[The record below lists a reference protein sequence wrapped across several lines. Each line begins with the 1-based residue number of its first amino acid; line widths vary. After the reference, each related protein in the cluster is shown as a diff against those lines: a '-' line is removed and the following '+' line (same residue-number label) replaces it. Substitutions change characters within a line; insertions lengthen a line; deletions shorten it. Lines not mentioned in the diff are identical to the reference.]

1 MNLREYGFLANLM
14 SYRSGNNNLI
24 QNKRE
29 QCCNIKCMYINLHPI
44 PHHPMRIEDEI
55 KQPIF
60 KDEHQKAYINLVYT
74 AGWLQLRQAAAFK
87 TFGLTLPQFNIL
99 RILRGQHPLPA
110 TVALLIERMLDK
122 TSNASRI
129 VDRLEEKKLVTR
141 TVCPANRRAVDI
153 RITKAGL
160 DLLER
165 IEEAGVTQSSGV
177 TQLNA
182 TELHQLNTLLD
193 KIRSVE

>member
-1 MNLREYGFLANLM
+1 
-14 SYRSGNNNLI
+14 
-24 QNKRE
+24 
-29 QCCNIKCMYINLHPI
+29 
-44 PHHPMRIEDEI
+44 MRIEDEI

-60 KDEHQKAYINLVYT
+60 RDEFQKAYINLLYT
-74 AGWLQLRQAAAFK
+74 SGWMQLRQAAAFK
-87 TFGLTLPQFNIL
+87 PYGLTLPQFNIL

-129 VDRLEEKKLVTR
+129 VDRLEEKQLVTR

-160 DLLER
+160 DLLDR
-165 IEEAGVTQSSGV
+165 IEEAGIANPGAISQLNEAEVH
-177 TQLNA
+177 QLNA
-182 TELHQLNTLLD
+182 LLD
-193 KIRSVE
+193 KIRTNE

>member
-1 MNLREYGFLANLM
+1 
-14 SYRSGNNNLI
+14 
-24 QNKRE
+24 
-29 QCCNIKCMYINLHPI
+29 
-44 PHHPMRIEDEI
+44 MRIEDEI

-60 KDEHQKAYINLVYT
+60 RDEYQKAYINLIYT

-87 TFGLTLPQFNIL
+87 PFGLTLPQFNIL

-110 TVALLIERMLDK
+110 TVALLIDRMLDK

-153 RITKAGL
+153 RITKTGL
-160 DLLER
+160 ELLDQ
-165 IEEAGVTQSSGV
+165 IEATGVLHSAQNAPLSEV
-177 TQLNA
+177 EMRQLND
-182 TELHQLNTLLD
+182 LLD
-193 KIRSVE
+193 KMRSGDDAAHDVAACNKALEE

>member
-1 MNLREYGFLANLM
+1 
-14 SYRSGNNNLI
+14 
-24 QNKRE
+24 
-29 QCCNIKCMYINLHPI
+29 
-44 PHHPMRIEDEI
+44 MRIEDEI

-60 KDEHQKAYINLVYT
+60 RDEFQKAYINLVYT

-87 TFGLTLPQFNIL
+87 PFGLTLPQFNIL

-110 TVALLIERMLDK
+110 TVALLIDRMLDK

-160 DLLER
+160 DLLDQM
-165 IEEAGVTQSSGV
+165 EAAGALHSAANTP
-177 TQLNA
+177 LNEA
-182 TELHQLNTLLD
+182 EMHQLNHLLD
-193 KIRSVE
+193 KMRTVE

>member
-1 MNLREYGFLANLM
+1 
-14 SYRSGNNNLI
+14 
-24 QNKRE
+24 
-29 QCCNIKCMYINLHPI
+29 
-44 PHHPMRIEDEI
+44 MRIEDEI

-60 KDEHQKAYINLVYT
+60 RDEHQKAHINLLYT

-87 TFGLTLPQFNIL
+87 PFGLTLPQFNIL

-110 TVALLIERMLDK
+110 TVALLIDRMLDK

-129 VDRLEEKKLVTR
+129 VDRLEEKQLVTR

-160 DLLER
+160 DLLDR
-165 IEEAGVTQSSGV
+165 IEEAGITNPGGIN
-177 TQLNA
+177 QLNDS
-182 TELHQLNTLLD
+182 EVRQLNVLLD
-193 KIRSVE
+193 KIRTEE

>member
-1 MNLREYGFLANLM
+1 
-14 SYRSGNNNLI
+14 
-24 QNKRE
+24 
-29 QCCNIKCMYINLHPI
+29 
-44 PHHPMRIEDEI
+44 MRIEDEI

-60 KDEHQKAYINLVYT
+60 KDEHQKAHINLVYT

-87 TFGLTLPQFNIL
+87 PFGLTLPQFNIL

-110 TVALLIERMLDK
+110 TVALLIDRMLDK

-129 VDRLEEKKLVTR
+129 VDRLEEKELVTR

-165 IEEAGVTQSSGV
+165 IEEAGVTQCSGI
-177 TQLNA
+177 TQLDA
-182 TELHQLNTLLD
+182 AELHQLNTLLD

>member
-1 MNLREYGFLANLM
+1 
-14 SYRSGNNNLI
+14 
-24 QNKRE
+24 
-29 QCCNIKCMYINLHPI
+29 
-44 PHHPMRIEDEI
+44 MRIEDEI

-60 KDEHQKAYINLVYT
+60 RSEHQKAHINLIYT
-74 AGWLQLRQAAAFK
+74 AGWLQLRQATAFK
-87 TFGLTLPQFNIL
+87 CFGLTLPQFNIL

-153 RITKAGL
+153 RITPAGL
-160 DLLER
+160 ALLDQ
-165 IEEAGVTQSSGV
+165 IDAAGVDQVSGLAQLAE
-177 TQLNA
+177 TELRQLN
-182 TELHQLNTLLD
+182 QLLD
-193 KIRSVE
+193 KIRSVD